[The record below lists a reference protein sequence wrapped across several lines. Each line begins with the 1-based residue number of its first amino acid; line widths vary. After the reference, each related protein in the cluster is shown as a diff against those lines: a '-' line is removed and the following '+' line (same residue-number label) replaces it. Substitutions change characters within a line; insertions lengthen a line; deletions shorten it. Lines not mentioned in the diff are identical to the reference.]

1 MALMRL
7 PNSFGDSPMT
17 SFLIIPLPVL
27 FVFGVILLWIKPMP
41 QITPLPLRKEP
52 IIIFSVIVLVP
63 LSSFYNIFGESFLV
77 IIFIAIL
84 VGIESIRK

>member
-1 MALMRL
+1 
-7 PNSFGDSPMT
+7 MT